1 VKKRALRE
9 VPVAK
14 VVVPAGRR
22 LVGDITQLAASI
34 AEVGL
39 LHPIVVTS
47 DLRLVAGLHRL
58 RACERLGWK
67 TISVTIVAKSKLINQ
82 LAEIDENLV
91 RAELSVLQR
100 AEQLARRK
108 HLHEALHPETR
119 RGVAGGRASGG
130 SRRGE
135 RTTDT
140 VSLVRHVASRAGV
153 STRTI
158 ERQVQIA
165 TAIPTDL
172 RRVLHKTW
180 VAHDQ
185 QALLQIA
192 RLDAGEQRAVVER
205 ISEGARSVRLAKVS
219 LVASTLK
226 NVKPPTGRYRVIVI
240 DPPWPYETSLEE
252 YPSASF
258 EQIRALPVG
267 RLAEN
272 DSILWLWTTNLMM
285 RHVYPLLDAWGFA
298 EATILTWVKH
308 KIGKGWY
315 LRNQTEHCVV
325 AVRGRP
331 ALALEGQSTFLQ
343 AHTRERGRKPDEFY
357 RLVEGL
363 CPGAKLD
370 MFARQSRKGWTTWGA
385 EATKFDSAAEPKLRR
400 R

>member
-1 VKKRALRE
+1 LPDASTYTKPFIQRRAGEL
-9 VPVAK
+9 
-14 VVVPAGRR
+14 
-22 LVGDITQLAASI
+22 
-34 AEVGL
+34 
-39 LHPIVVTS
+39 
-47 DLRLVAGLHRL
+47 LVAG
-58 RACERLGWK
+58 
-67 TISVTIVAKSKLINQ
+67 
-82 LAEIDENLV
+82 
-91 RAELSVLQR
+91 
-100 AEQLARRK
+100 
-108 HLHEALHPETR
+108 
-119 RGVAGGRASGG
+119 
-130 SRRGE
+130 
-135 RTTDT
+135 
-140 VSLVRHVASRAGV
+140 RAGEADEANEQPTPCRLFGMLPAGLA